1 MQVLVSDTSVLVDL
15 ERGGLFDLT
24 FRLPYEFVVPDLL
37 FNRELKGYGGED
49 LVARGLRVAELD
61 ASEVQ
66 LAQGTRLDLPV
77 LSLADAFAYVLAERR
92 GWTLLTGD
100 GALRTYSLRH
110 GLRVHGVL
118 WVIDE
123 VARNDPTQTA
133 MLLNGLETIARH
145 PRCRLPR
152 AELNARL
159 AFLRGQL

>member
-1 MQVLVSDTSVLVDL
+1 MLVLVSDTSVLVDL

-77 LSLADAFAYVLAERR
+77 LSLPDAFAYVLAERR
-92 GWTLLTGD
+92 GCPRQVTRSACLTPRHRSRQ
-100 GALRTYSLRH
+100 RT
-110 GLRVHGVL
+110 
-118 WVIDE
+118 
-123 VARNDPTQTA
+123 AA
-133 MLLNGLETIARH
+133 
-145 PRCRLPR
+145 PRSGSAPPP
-152 AELNARL
+152 AAPD
-159 AFLRGQL
+159 A